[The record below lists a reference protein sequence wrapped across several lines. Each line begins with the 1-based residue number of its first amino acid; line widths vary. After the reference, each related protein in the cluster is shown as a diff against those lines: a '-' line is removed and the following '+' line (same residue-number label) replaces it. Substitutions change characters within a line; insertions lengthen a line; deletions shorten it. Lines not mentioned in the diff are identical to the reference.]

1 MRVDGRGRVLAVFWH
16 RPAQRLA
23 HVGRVNPG
31 AHRPPVEGFE
41 ECFCVLRGGVQGGSA
56 IGHGLQH

>member
-1 MRVDGRGRVLAVFWH
+1 MFWH